1 MKMNK
6 NSQIHFYV
14 ETSVLQVLKKQAE
27 EEGVTLSK
35 LCREKLRDYSL
46 LARLQETL
54 NHINEKI
61 SKEEKILNI
70 LKLSIK
76 LNTNLNSNRR

>member
-1 MKMNK
+1 MNK
-6 NSQIHFYV
+6 NSQIHFYL
-14 ETSVLQVLKKQAE
+14 ETSVLQELKKIAVG
-27 EEGVTLSK
+27 EGITISK

-46 LARLQETL
+46 LAKLQETL

-61 SKEEKILNI
+61 SKEREILNL

-76 LNTNLNSNRR
+76 FNTKLNLNRR

>member
-1 MKMNK
+1 MNK
-6 NSQIHFYV
+6 NSQIHFYI
-14 ETSVLQVLKKQAE
+14 ETSVLKELKKIAVG
-27 EEGVTLSK
+27 EGITVSK

-46 LARLQETL
+46 LVRLQEML

-61 SKEEKILNI
+61 SKEEKILNL

-76 LNTNLNSNRR
+76 LNTNRR